1 MSLRSVG
8 KTKATTTITVC
19 DPVTRQPL
27 KTIGGEEDMTVTLH
41 GPYSDHYKQVL
52 REQQQ
57 RRTTEMVGK
66 GSPTM
71 SPEELDEFSRDL
83 LFKCIESWTVTLEGD
98 EIVPLE
104 REAVEAVFT
113 EFPWLR
119 DDIDVALG
127 SRGNF
132 LERPKPH

>member
-8 KTKATTTITVC
+8 KTKATTSITVC
-19 DPVTRQPL
+19 DPVTRQTL

-66 GSPTM
+66 GSSTM

-83 LFKCIESWTVTLEGD
+83 LFRCIKSWTVTLEGD

-104 REAVEAVFT
+104 REAVDAVFA

-119 DDIDVALG
+119 DDIDMALG
-127 SRGNF
+127 NRGNF
-132 LERPKPH
+132 LERPEPL